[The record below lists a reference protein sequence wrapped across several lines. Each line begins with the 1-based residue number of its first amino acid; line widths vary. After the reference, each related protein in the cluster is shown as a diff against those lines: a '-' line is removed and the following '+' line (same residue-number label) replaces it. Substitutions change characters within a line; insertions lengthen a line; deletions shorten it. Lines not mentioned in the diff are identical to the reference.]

1 MLISVM
7 HTSPAQAVAAESLV
21 GGVTF
26 ASEAHILSATHQA
39 PTVHHVATAAAPAA
53 TAIDAPAPAAATLG
67 PTAAT
72 LTAAA
77 TTSVALATL
86 PPYTLTLV
94 GKAAYVRS
102 QLGLGEGMTLPQQ
115 DSEPSIHLSPL
126 PIHPLS

>member
-1 MLISVM
+1 M
-7 HTSPAQAVAAESLV
+7 HTSPAQAVAAELPTLV
-21 GGVTF
+21 GGVAF
-26 ASEAHILSATHQA
+26 ASEAHILSATHQV

-77 TTSVALATL
+77 MTSVALGTL